1 MILYM
6 KLESCRGIMESR
18 EGWESSSY
26 WQSRGKGMYADD
38 VENGL
43 SLGRAAQGQIR
54 GPSLKVLPGITQ
66 DISAGAGQTTA
77 TLPTL

>member
-1 MILYM
+1 
-6 KLESCRGIMESR
+6 
-18 EGWESSSY
+18 
-26 WQSRGKGMYADD
+26 MYADD

-66 DISAGAGQTTA
+66 DISSGAGQTTA